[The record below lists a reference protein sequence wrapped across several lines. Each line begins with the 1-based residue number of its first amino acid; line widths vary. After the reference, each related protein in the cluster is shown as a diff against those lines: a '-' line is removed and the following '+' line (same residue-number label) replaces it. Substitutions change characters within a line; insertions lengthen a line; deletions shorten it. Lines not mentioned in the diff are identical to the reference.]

1 MVSIMET
8 MPSKGQAKLGKA
20 KINDEVD
27 TGSNNL
33 RSSEAQSPFTKKK
46 KQRRNH
52 VKQKNQQRIPPR
64 SNVIIYVHFRLY
76 NEHPAQWLSIHVDDV
91 HLCESKHYYHW
102 AINHRARK
110 KNSRRYFF
118 AQHKS

>member
-46 KQRRNH
+46 TETKSREA
-52 VKQKNQQRIPPR
+52 KK
-64 SNVIIYVHFRLY
+64 
-76 NEHPAQWLSIHVDDV
+76 PATHST
-91 HLCESKHYYHW
+91 EE
-102 AINHRARK
+102 
-110 KNSRRYFF
+110 
-118 AQHKS
+118 

>member
-33 RSSEAQSPFTKKK
+33 RSSEAQSSFTKK

-64 SNVIIYVHFRLY
+64 SNVIIYVHCTMNTRL
-76 NEHPAQWLSIHVDDV
+76 SG
-91 HLCESKHYYHW
+91 
-102 AINHRARK
+102 
-110 KNSRRYFF
+110 
-118 AQHKS
+118 